1 MNIVCFISGSGTNY
15 REIVNRNPHHNYL
28 VFTNRPGCSG
38 TAIARANKHP
48 VIELSH
54 IPYLKEARQR
64 YGAGNIPR
72 NAPERLAF
80 EQDAV
85 RLIENQLGKEPDL
98 ICLAGYNQWNTDW
111 FVDHYF
117 PRILNVHPG
126 DTTKDYDGLHWI
138 PAAKAILAGDDGLRS
153 TLFIVDKSFD
163 KGPVLVQS
171 IPLNISRTLSRLE
184 EAGSEGLLEGLLQ
197 IKEFARKQSIY
208 TYPDFKNRAGES
220 LVKILEMVCT
230 RLQDELKIEGDW
242 KIFPFAVHDLISRG
256 RIAIEGRSVFV
267 DGKELP
273 EYGYRLDEVLID
285 HNNGIDRR
293 KD

>member
-38 TAIARANKHP
+38 TAIARANQHP

-54 IPYLKEARQR
+54 IPYLREARQR

-138 PAAKAILAGDDGLRS
+138 PAATAILAGDDALRS
-153 TLFIVDKSFD
+153 TLVIVDKSFD

-184 EAGSEGLLEGLLQ
+184 KAGSEGLLEGLFQ
-197 IKEFARKQSIY
+197 IKEFARKQAIY
-208 TYPDFKNRAGES
+208 TYPDFKNRAGEN
-220 LVKILEMVCT
+220 LGKILEMVCT
-230 RLQDELKIEGDW
+230 KLQDELKVEGDW

-273 EYGYRLDEVLID
+273 EYGYRLDETLID
-285 HNNGIDRR
+285 HNNGVDRR